1 MIRATAR
8 RIDDDARART
18 VRSSRVR
25 IRGRGRGDV
34 DSAQQLARMH
44 RRRVEREA
52 RVEDDAR
59 RRARG
64 NSSEDGR

>member
-34 DSAQQLARMH
+34 DSAQQLARRH

-52 RVEDDAR
+52 SVEDDAR
-59 RRARG
+59 RRACGDSR
-64 NSSEDGR
+64 EDGR